1 MINLLSLSYSIN
13 TRKITKEL
21 RLKIRSELSE
31 LDSIFISTSETKEK
45 TIFYIMFN
53 SNIEANIVLKR
64 INEVKQI
71 LKDYNL

>member
-1 MINLLSLSYSIN
+1 MISLLPLSYSIN
-13 TRKITKEL
+13 TKKINKEL

-31 LDSIFISTSETKEK
+31 LDSVFISTSETKEK

-53 SNIEANIVLKR
+53 SNIEANSVLKR

-71 LKDYNL
+71 LKEYNL